1 MQRPG
6 KPIPLSPGHE
16 HEWLDCIKSRQQSSF
31 NPDYHCKVDV
41 PICLANLLMKLGRA
55 MHFDSAAEK
64 IVGDDE
70 TARLSIPKY
79 RAPWKF
85 PVEYIS

>member
-1 MQRPG
+1 
-6 KPIPLSPGHE
+6 
-16 HEWLDCIKSRQQSSF
+16 CIKSWQQPSC
-31 NPDYHCKVDV
+31 NPDCHCKVDV
-41 PICLANLLMKLGRA
+41 PICLANLSMKLGRA
-55 MHFDSAAEK
+55 IHFDSATEK

-70 TARLSIPKY
+70 AAWLSIPKY